1 MSALDEGV
9 NDPDEDDAPD
19 ASDERVV
26 LYVDGGMEPA
36 AQRAFEA
43 ELERSAELRKEVETA
58 RIVRRLVAG
67 LPRAQSTMPTVDALF
82 ERLDAEPAPALGR
95 LLRAIPRAQAPAAL
109 RDRVLR
115 KIPALTPERL
125 RAITPRTW
133 LRLAAAAIVLVS
145 CGLAFDAGR
154 SPPPRKGPFRL
165 EFESAPRRFS
175 PGFDAS
181 ALPRFP
187 ASVGTVDHRGDR
199 R

>member
-1 MSALDEGV
+1 MSAFDEGLD
-9 NDPDEDDAPD
+9 DPDEDDAPD
-19 ASDERVV
+19 ASDPRVV

-36 AQRAFEA
+36 AQRAFET
-43 ELERSAELRKEVETA
+43 ELEGSAALRQEVDTA
-58 RIVRRLVAG
+58 RIVRRLVSG
-67 LPRAQSTMPTVDALF
+67 LPRAKSTLPTVDVLF
-82 ERLDAEPAPALGR
+82 ERLDAEPTQELGR
-95 LLRAIPRAQAPAAL
+95 LLRAIPREQAPAAL

-133 LRLAAAAIVLVS
+133 LRMAAAAIVLVS

-165 EFESAPRRFS
+165 EFERAPQRIL
-175 PGFDAS
+175 PGSEAS
-181 ALPRFP
+181 AMPRFP
-187 ASVGTVDHRGDR
+187 ASVGVVDDRGDR